1 MCLLALF
8 HVTLESNIWQ
18 ATCVCDCIVNSKH
31 GILFLKA
38 LEIDKWKNTLLAITL
53 SWWTRSWYNF
63 LLFVLIV
70 LLENGKVESRPHF
83 SCTQKKKYSAIL
95 KRYLLTLMLD
105 LQLSRKHNHA
115 QLSVLSSYEKF
126 DQAEQRI
133 GIYGK
138 MLVQCQPSLQ
148 SHHLIEKKLASAT
161 RSCHCLC
168 GRQLLM
174 PLPTIHATRPSID
187 ITHTTISRRFNIP
200 LTLHFIFEA
209 QIFLIHKVK
218 VPSCITRTPAHCKI
232 YYIQILIKKKK
243 KYAYPRFAA
252 RARRRLTM
260 WLCRDIGLGYGY
272 YLTQCL
278 FFFLTFFFFWSH
290 SKISLFFPAPKIE
303 CWTTTTVAA
312 APAAAL

>member
-1 MCLLALF
+1 MEKHVACNYFELMDSKLIQFLTVCSYSSTRERQSEVTPSLF
-8 HVTLESNIWQ
+8 MH
-18 ATCVCDCIVNSKH
+18 A
-31 GILFLKA
+31 
-38 LEIDKWKNTLLAITL
+38 
-53 SWWTRSWYNF
+53 
-63 LLFVLIV
+63 
-70 LLENGKVESRPHF
+70 
-83 SCTQKKKYSAIL
+83 KKKYSAIL

-115 QLSVLSSYEKF
+115 QLSVLSSYGKF
-126 DQAEQRI
+126 DQAEQPI

-278 FFFLTFFFFWSH
+278 FFFSTFFFSGLTQKFRFSFLLQRLNVERRRRWQRH
-290 SKISLFFPAPKIE
+290 QQQHFNTSLRS
-303 CWTTTTVAA
+303 
-312 APAAAL
+312 

>member
-31 GILFLKA
+31 GFLFLKA

-115 QLSVLSSYEKF
+115 QLSVLSSYGKF
-126 DQAEQRI
+126 DQAEQPI

-148 SHHLIEKKLASAT
+148 SHHLIDKKISI
-161 RSCHCLC
+161 CYP
-168 GRQLLM
+168 LM
-174 PLPTIHATRPSID
+174 PLPLRQTTATAATNNSRDRLSTSPTPPFHAASTFR
-187 ITHTTISRRFNIP
+187 
-200 LTLHFIFEA
+200 LHYILFLKHKFSSFIKSKFRLA
-209 QIFLIHKVK
+209 LLAPPRIVKYIIFK
-218 VPSCITRTPAHCKI
+218 
-232 YYIQILIKKKK
+232 
-243 KYAYPRFAA
+243 F
-252 RARRRLTM
+252 
-260 WLCRDIGLGYGY
+260 
-272 YLTQCL
+272 
-278 FFFLTFFFFWSH
+278 
-290 SKISLFFPAPKIE
+290 
-303 CWTTTTVAA
+303 
-312 APAAAL
+312 